1 MFKSDGK
8 QSDLNG
14 FLDKGSHLQGELRFD
29 TSFRVHG
36 SFKGTV
42 TSDGEL
48 MVGEGGEVEGELK
61 VGEVFVSGVL
71 RGAVRASRKVHIA
84 PTGKVFADL
93 DTPSLVIDSGAF
105 FEGRCSMSRD
115 GAKPATVAKL
125 VAPKALAK
133 AEG

>member
-1 MFKSDGK
+1 VIFKSDGK

-36 SFKGTV
+36 NFKGNV
-42 TSDGEL
+42 TSEGEL
-48 MVGEGGEVEGELK
+48 MVGEGGEVDGDLK

-71 RGAVRASRKVHIA
+71 RGTVRATRKVHIA

-93 DTPSLVIDSGAF
+93 DTPSLIIDSGAF
-105 FEGRCSMSRD
+105 FEGRCSMSRES
-115 GAKPATVAKL
+115 AKPAVVPKL
-125 VAPKALAK
+125 VAPKAAR
-133 AEG
+133 ES